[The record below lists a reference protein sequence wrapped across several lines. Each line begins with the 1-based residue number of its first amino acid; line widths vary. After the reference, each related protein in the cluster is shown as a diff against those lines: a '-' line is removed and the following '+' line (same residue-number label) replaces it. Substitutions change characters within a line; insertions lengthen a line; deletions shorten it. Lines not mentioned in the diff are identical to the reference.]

1 MAKFYFTKNYSKEL
15 ERIEDFILES
25 TENIEQVEKFLDEHD
40 QTLEFISQNPKTPA
54 IHPTTGDQSWVFS
67 DGRYR
72 LFFKVTHEDD
82 TTQVFLLHIIDNR
95 EANLKIYP
103 GNNLPTY
110 YEEK

>member
-1 MAKFYFTKNYSKEL
+1 VAKFYFTKNYSKEL

-54 IHPTTGDQSWVFS
+54 IHPTTGD
-67 DGRYR
+67 
-72 LFFKVTHEDD
+72 D

-110 YEEK
+110 YEEE